1 MNDTVVAVASGVLLS
16 AGTIA
21 VRDALFPAAEGLT
34 AGLILI
40 GLAVALAS
48 VSDAD

>member
-16 AGTIA
+16 AGVVA

-34 AGLILI
+34 VGLFLI
-40 GLAVALAS
+40 GLAALLAS
-48 VSDAD
+48 ASDDD